1 MSPAGTVWVLPSPRV
16 LGRDEPS
23 WLGRCW
29 SSKGVEGGD
38 RVGDA
43 PWGANGGLRCEPG
56 STPFSPI
63 SPSVPLPAPAGAGS
77 AV

>member
-1 MSPAGTVWVLPSPRV
+1 MSPAGTVWVLLPPWV

-38 RVGDA
+38 GVGDA